1 MSDTN
6 PDPSTTP
13 TIYPP
18 LNTYTQVERNASKS
32 HDKLWTRWNE
42 VREGNNDHTKMGTNT
57 WETHDSFIPKTED
70 IIQACTVKGKVD
82 PRMRQAMQDG
92 TFAEVTGRMAASDI
106 ARQWTDKT
114 IDDKVRAV
122 QAMFS
127 FLKATGRID
136 RFFPKDEIVT
146 TYAMEEERV
155 LSEFAIMRVL
165 AGNGTA
171 AAATM
176 VSHIRTYTRVMLNR
190 EFGKA
195 GTMGQ
200 KSVTSQV
207 IKSMTKHFDKEKTIE
222 EKRRPLTWQLVQMM
236 HKEGLR
242 CSRENEGVAIAI
254 AFAGLFR
261 MGELTTNRNT
271 PFNEITDLAESHI
284 AFTPTFWTAST
295 VTIYIGSSKADQDG
309 SKDAMKPRVLPTTAN
324 TPGRWLRDLLMKRH
338 NIPVGEEPMLTNEP
352 LFQNAR
358 GGHLSQSQVLGHMRR
373 TLSEAGYTKTQQMM
387 YGTHSARI
395 GGATALFQHGATM
408 DVIKEL
414 GGWSSDAY
422 KLYVRVQRK
431 DMLRFSHLMCT
442 EKRL

>member
-1 MSDTN
+1 MH
-6 PDPSTTP
+6 
-13 TIYPP
+13 I
-18 LNTYTQVERNASKS
+18 QVERNTSKS

-42 VREGNNDHTKMGTNT
+42 VKGGDNNHTKMGKST
-57 WETHDSFIPKTED
+57 WETHECLIPKTED

-82 PRMRQAMQDG
+82 PRIQRAMQEG
-92 TFAEVTGRMAASDI
+92 TFAEITGRMAASDI
-106 ARQWTDKT
+106 AKQWADKT

-122 QAMFS
+122 QAMFA
-127 FLKATGRID
+127 FLKATGRSEK
-136 RFFPKDEIVT
+136 FFPKDEVVT

-165 AGNGTA
+165 AGNGTT

-176 VSHIRTYTRVMLNR
+176 VSHIRTYSRVMLNR
-190 EFGKA
+190 EFGKP

-207 IKSMTKHFDKEKTIE
+207 IKSMAKQFDKEKKIE

-236 HKEGLR
+236 YMEGRR
-242 CSRENEGVAIAI
+242 CGRDSEGVAIAI

-261 MGELTTNRNT
+261 MGELTTNSNK
-271 PFNEITDLAESHI
+271 PFNNITDLAESHL
-284 AFTPTFWTAST
+284 AFTPTFWTATT

-309 SKDAMKPRVLPTTAN
+309 TKDAMKPRVLPTTVN
-324 TPGRWLRDLLMKRH
+324 TPGRWLRDLLVQRH
-338 NIPVGEEPMLTNEP
+338 NIPAGEEPMMTNEP
-352 LFQNAR
+352 LFQNSR

-373 TLSEAGYTKTQQMM
+373 TLNEAGYTKEQQMM

-422 KLYVRVQRK
+422 RLYVRVQRN